1 MPQNMPGV
9 STWRYC
15 FGRNPTHWLVLLLA
29 GWAWPGW
36 AQEAT
41 NQVVDAKS
49 QERVVQLLQT
59 VIDDYWDGPDAKSGG
74 RTNTTEVYTNIEM
87 AFRAA
92 STLTP
97 NRLDLRFGIASS
109 LVLQGLQTNGPP
121 LQQKVKEAFK
131 VYREIQALNPNGF
144 EAAIWYAAYARALG
158 ETNESQVTIDQL
170 MATYPERTREY
181 LEKFTMMD
189 HILEMTPNDK
199 PCKTMPRDKHHAIV
213 ILGAGL
219 ETNGTLKLKLTGRL
233 KQGLKLAR
241 IYRTSPIILTGG
253 NQKAGVTEAYVM
265 KQWLEQQGIS
275 RKRLFVEDQ
284 SKDTVENAL
293 FSCVI
298 LKRLRVTHVTVVT
311 SSSHLRRGLAD
322 LEEACSQRGLNKL
335 EYAGLAAVTKGDKP
349 LDKEQERV
357 GVYRD
362 VMRISGLWSFP
373 GLRR

>member
-1 MPQNMPGV
+1 MPV
-9 STWRYC
+9 ASRWRFC
-15 FGRNPTHWLVLLLA
+15 FGRNPAHWLSLLLA
-29 GWAWPGW
+29 GWALHGL
-36 AQEAT
+36 AQLGTKE
-41 NQVVDAKS
+41 VVDAKS
-49 QERVVQLLQT
+49 QERVVQVLQT

-74 RTNTTEVYTNIEM
+74 RTNTVGVYTNIEM

-92 STLTP
+92 STLMP

-121 LQQKVKEAFK
+121 LERKVREASK
-131 VYREIQALNPNGF
+131 VYEEIQALDPDGF

-158 ETNESQVTIDQL
+158 ETNESQVAIARL
-170 MATYPERTREY
+170 IATYPERTREY
-181 LEKFTMMD
+181 LEKFTTMD
-189 HILEMTPNDK
+189 DILEMIPNEK
-199 PCKTMPRDKHHAIV
+199 PCKMMPRDKHHAIV

-241 IYRTSPIILTGG
+241 IYRKSPIILTGG
-253 NQKAGVTEAYVM
+253 NQRAGVTEAYVM
-265 KQWLEQQGIS
+265 RQWLEQQGIS

-298 LKRLRVTHVTVVT
+298 LKRLGVTHVTVVT

-322 LEEACSQRGLNKL
+322 LEEACRQRGLRL
-335 EYAGLAAVTKGDKP
+335 EYAGLAAVTKGDTP
-349 LDKEQERV
+349 LDKQQERV